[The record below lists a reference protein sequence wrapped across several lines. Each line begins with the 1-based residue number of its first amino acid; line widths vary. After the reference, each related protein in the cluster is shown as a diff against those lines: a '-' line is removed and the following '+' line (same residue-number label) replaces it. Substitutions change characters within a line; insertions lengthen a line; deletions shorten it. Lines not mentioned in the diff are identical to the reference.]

1 MGCDVFFVEPVDLSA
16 PDAPQSVRYCADV
29 MKRFGFAGRWCL
41 IDQQGGDTA
50 GMDRAQIRQEATG
63 ADLLINVSGMLT
75 DPDVLERVDVRVFL
89 DLDPA
94 FVQLWH
100 AAEGL
105 DMRID
110 AHTHFVTV
118 ADAIGDPGC
127 PIPTCDRSWIPTL
140 PPVVLEQWPQATGLE
155 RDCFTTVAHWRGY
168 GSIHHE
174 GVHYGQKVHSWRP
187 LIDLPRQA
195 SERFEPA
202 LEIDPGDA
210 SDVVALN
217 EHGWQLLDPQVVAA
231 TPDDYRRFVQGSKA
245 EIGVAKSGYAVSQSG
260 WFSDRSACYL
270 ASGRPVIAQDTGL
283 GRRLPTSSGLFVFTG
298 MADVLAAIDELQSDY
313 PFHRVAARKIA
324 EEYLDSDL
332 VLPSLI
338 DRVMP

>member
-1 MGCDVFFVEPVDLSA
+1 
-16 PDAPQSVRYCADV
+16 
-29 MKRFGFAGRWCL
+29 
-41 IDQQGGDTA
+41 
-50 GMDRAQIRQEATG
+50 
-63 ADLLINVSGMLT
+63 
-75 DPDVLERVDVRVFL
+75 
-89 DLDPA
+89 
-94 FVQLWH
+94 
-100 AAEGL
+100 
-105 DMRID
+105 
-110 AHTHFVTV
+110 
-118 ADAIGDPGC
+118 
-127 PIPTCDRSWIPTL
+127 
-140 PPVVLEQWPQATGLE
+140 
-155 RDCFTTVAHWRGY
+155 
-168 GSIHHE
+168 
-174 GVHYGQKVHSWRP
+174 VHYGQKVHSWRP

-313 PFHRVAARKIA
+313 PYHRAAARKIA

-332 VLPSLI
+332 VLRSLI
-338 DRVMP
+338 NRVMR